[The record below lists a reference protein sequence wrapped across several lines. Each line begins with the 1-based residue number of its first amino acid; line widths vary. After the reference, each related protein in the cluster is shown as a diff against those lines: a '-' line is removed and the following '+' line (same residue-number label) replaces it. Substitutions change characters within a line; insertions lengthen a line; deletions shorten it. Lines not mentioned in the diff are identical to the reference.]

1 MKEISRLCS
10 VIAAIAVMTA
20 CSEKEGAPGIGAGIN
35 TKGVTITFDKSVIKA
50 DGNDVVTFKAYY
62 DGRDVSD
69 QAKFYNIV
77 DGKPKRM
84 DGSTFVATQVGS
96 YSFWATCNTGQS
108 ERVTISAIS
117 KDIPSAASDNSPSN
131 TSFVRRTFF
140 NQYTAGTCIWCPY
153 MTHLLHKTMKDGYED
168 KVVLASV
175 RSGESG
181 FAQLSNPSSG
191 LPYLHIDYSMGY
203 DHQMASQAAVDRLR
217 NLIDEVVEKPAV
229 AGISANTKY
238 YEEDGQILV
247 KVAVKAAQAGEYNV
261 GLWLMQD
268 NVYVPQSFNDEANA
282 NALDG
287 TWKPGSPLKNPY
299 SYHNNTIRVAESRYL
314 GAHVG
319 YPLGMLQAGQTAEW
333 IFLVNVNLGEG
344 IDKND
349 DGKIDH
355 NDGSW
360 WAGWEKVNLD
370 DLHFAAFVT
379 NHKGNVY
386 TVVNAID
393 FPYNGSVAFEY
404 K

>member
-1 MKEISRLCS
+1 M
-10 VIAAIAVMTA
+10 
-20 CSEKEGAPGIGAGIN
+20 
-35 TKGVTITFDKSVIKA
+35 
-50 DGNDVVTFKAYY
+50 
-62 DGRDVSD
+62 
-69 QAKFYNIV
+69 
-77 DGKPKRM
+77 
-84 DGSTFVATQVGS
+84 
-96 YSFWATCNTGQS
+96 
-108 ERVTISAIS
+108 
-117 KDIPSAASDNSPSN
+117 
-131 TSFVRRTFF
+131 
-140 NQYTAGTCIWCPY
+140 
-153 MTHLLHKTMKDGYED
+153 
-168 KVVLASV
+168 
-175 RSGESG
+175 
-181 FAQLSNPSSG
+181 
-191 LPYLHIDYSMGY
+191 
-203 DHQMASQAAVDRLR
+203 
-217 NLIDEVVEKPAV
+217 
-229 AGISANTKY
+229 
-238 YEEDGQILV
+238 
-247 KVAVKAAQAGEYNV
+247 AVKAAEADEYNV

-268 NVYVPQSFNDEANA
+268 NVYVPQSFMDEANA

-287 TWKPGSPLKNPY
+287 TWKPGSPLNNPY
-299 SYHNNTIRVAESRYL
+299 SYHNNAIRVAESRYL

-360 WAGWEKVNLD
+360 WAGWKKVNLD

>member
-1 MKEISRLCS
+1 MKAISKLCS
-10 VIAAIAVMTA
+10 AIAAVAVMAA
-20 CSEKEGAPGIGAGIN
+20 CSEKEGGESIGAGIN

-50 DGNDVVTFKAYY
+50 DGNDIVTFKAYY

-77 DGKPKRM
+77 DGRPKRM
-84 DGSTFVATQVGS
+84 NDRIFATTEVGS

-108 ERVTISAIS
+108 EQVTISAIS
-117 KDIPSAASDNSPSN
+117 KDIPAAASDDSPSN
-131 TSFVRRTFF
+131 TSFVHRTFF

-153 MTHLLHKTMKDGYED
+153 MTHLLHKSLKDGYED
-168 KVVLASV
+168 KVVLASI

-181 FAQLSNPSSG
+181 FAQVSNPSSG

-217 NLIDEVVEKPAV
+217 NLIDGVVAKPAV

-247 KVAVKAAQAGEYNV
+247 KVAVKAAVADEYNV

-268 NVYVPQSFNDEANA
+268 NVKEPQSFKDEANA

-287 TWKPGSPLKNPY
+287 TWKPGPNNPY
-299 SYHNNTIRVAESRYL
+299 NYHNNSVRVAESRYL

-319 YPLGMLQAGQTAEW
+319 YPLGMLQVGQTAEW
-333 IFLVNVNLGEG
+333 IFLVNVNLGA
-344 IDKND
+344 
-349 DGKIDH
+349 GKDTNGDEVVNH
-355 NDGSW
+355 HDGSW
-360 WAGWEKVNLD
+360 WAGKTKVNLEE
-370 DLHFAAFVT
+370 LHFAAFVT
-379 NHKGNVY
+379 NHKGNIY

-393 FPYNGSVAFEY
+393 FPYNGSVSFEY